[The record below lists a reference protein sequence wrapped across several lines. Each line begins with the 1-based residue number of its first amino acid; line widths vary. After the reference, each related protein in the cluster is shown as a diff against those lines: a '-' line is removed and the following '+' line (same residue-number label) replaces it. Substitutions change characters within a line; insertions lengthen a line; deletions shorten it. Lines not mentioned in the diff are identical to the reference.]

1 NNAYLGTPDME
12 NWEFDWH
19 NWNRLGMAIWR
30 ATGGSEEGFVIF
42 DAWSQKNASKYNA
55 KATRA
60 RWEHYSHSPPDS
72 ISFGSIRWFANK
84 ADQDWNARYDRM
96 LQAKMREA
104 NRRGRKRQQQEDE
117 ASQQA
122 KQEEAQQ
129 QQQKEEET
137 LLKSSAEFVAG
148 FTPPDYLIDGLIQR

>member
-1 NNAYLGTPDME
+1 TYRPGHGAYRWLNDAPLVHAPDWLQKLAVEAAGIRDKFGDRVAGDDTVTEPDIVAAAVAVIPNNAYLGTPDME

-84 ADQDWNARYDRM
+84 ADPDW
-96 LQAKMREA
+96 
-104 NRRGRKRQQQEDE
+104 
-117 ASQQA
+117 
-122 KQEEAQQ
+122 
-129 QQQKEEET
+129 
-137 LLKSSAEFVAG
+137 
-148 FTPPDYLIDGLIQR
+148 